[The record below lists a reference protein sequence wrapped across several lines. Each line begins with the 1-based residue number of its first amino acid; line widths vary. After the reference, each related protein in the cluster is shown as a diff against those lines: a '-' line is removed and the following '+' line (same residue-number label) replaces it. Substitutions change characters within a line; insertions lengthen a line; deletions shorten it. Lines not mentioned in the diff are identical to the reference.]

1 MMLHRSI
8 GAKYVID
15 DEIGLKLIELVFC
28 VVDGWVV

>member
-1 MMLHRSI
+1 MMLYCMI
-8 GAKYVID
+8 GVKYVID